1 MNSETGNE
9 FEADYHDR
17 VREIRKAAAIAL
29 KELDQLRS
37 GGPMTHEALDAEVAR
52 IAREKLQPYGC
63 DLVVHR
69 MDDGVTRLSKSPV
82 QKSCVAI
89 PDALPA
95 AQFSETPSRTVG
107 ILVQQNSMN
116 N

>member
-1 MNSETGNE
+1 MS
-9 FEADYHDR
+9 FDVKYDDR
-17 VREIRKAAAIAL
+17 LQKIRKAAALAL

-37 GGPMTHEALDAEVAR
+37 TGPAPRETLDAEVAR
-52 IAREKLQPYGC
+52 IAQEKLQPYRC
-63 DLVVHR
+63 DLAVHR

>member
-1 MNSETGNE
+1 MNTEARSEFN
-9 FEADYHDR
+9 ASYNDR
-17 VREIRKAAAIAL
+17 VGKIRAAAAIAL

-37 GGPMTHEALDAEVAR
+37 GGPMTREGFDIEVGR
-52 IAREKLQPYGC
+52 IAREKLHRYEC
-63 DLVVHR
+63 DLVIHR
-69 MDDGVTRLSKSPV
+69 MDDGVTRLSESPV

-107 ILVQQNSMN
+107 ILVQQNGMN

>member
-1 MNSETGNE
+1 MS
-9 FEADYHDR
+9 FWRKVRRSFQKIREAA
-17 VREIRKAAAIAL
+17 AAAIRQ
-29 KELDQLRS
+29 LDQLRS
-37 GGPMTHEALDAEVAR
+37 SGPAPQETLDAGVAR
-52 IAREKLQPYGC
+52 IAQEKLQPYRC